1 MCNKYLY
8 LADGSLFF
16 GRDDRNNRL
25 AGRCEKDRDA
35 NQQEDIYPYAT
46 FQLPEHEAITRK
58 GLIYETRENTLKSS
72 KSKSAY
78 SVGESDDRYCKGDN
92 WTGTER
98 RNKRLSTKTL
108 KSESEE
114 YDSLNSD
121 SELSGEKRGTEG
133 DNQMAECEYFLF
145 TMWSNLHTFELNL
158 L

>member
-1 MCNKYLY
+1 M
-8 LADGSLFF
+8 
-16 GRDDRNNRL
+16 
-25 AGRCEKDRDA
+25 
-35 NQQEDIYPYAT
+35 
-46 FQLPEHEAITRK
+46 PEHEAITRK

-121 SELSGEKRGTEG
+121 SELSGEKRGTEA
-133 DNQMAECEYFLF
+133 DNQMAECKFTNYFC
-145 TMWSNLHTFELNL
+145 L
-158 L
+158 LILRFSTIK

>member
-1 MCNKYLY
+1 M
-8 LADGSLFF
+8 
-16 GRDDRNNRL
+16 
-25 AGRCEKDRDA
+25 
-35 NQQEDIYPYAT
+35 
-46 FQLPEHEAITRK
+46 
-58 GLIYETRENTLKSS
+58 IYETRENTLKSS

-98 RNKRLSTKTL
+98 RSKRLSTKTL

-133 DNQMAECEYFLF
+133 DNQMAECEYFYFSYLSNYKNESFLSVCWLF
-145 TMWSNLHTFELNL
+145 GRDIAL
-158 L
+158 LTKTLYIV